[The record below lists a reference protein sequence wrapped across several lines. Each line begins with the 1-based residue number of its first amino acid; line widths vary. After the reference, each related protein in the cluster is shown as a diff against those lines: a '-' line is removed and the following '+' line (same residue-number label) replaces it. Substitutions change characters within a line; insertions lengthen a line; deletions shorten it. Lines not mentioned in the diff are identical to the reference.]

1 MDRIPT
7 GISRFDSIIGGGA
20 PAGSVVLLASEGGAG
35 GREFLYTSAVMNGLV
50 HADDE
55 QFDLYYGDLHE
66 RADPPENIHYVSF
79 TANRSELIDEMEF
92 TLETDLIESSVD
104 RIEFA
109 DLSTEFF
116 QPSPIPTEWYA
127 GRTQEISSLGDN
139 HDRRGVLER
148 LGTYLTDNASNNLV
162 LLDSVTDLLDV
173 SDDRLELTDITL
185 LLRGLKKAS
194 ARWGGLI
201 LILVNQDPLTDRQ
214 LGALMDATDGS
225 LLFEWESG
233 GSERDRTLIV
243 RQFRGVLSRLEEEDI
258 IQFETEIHEGGYDI
272 SDVRKIR

>member
-1 MDRIPT
+1 MDRVPT

-148 LGTYLTDNASNNLV
+148 LGAYLTENASNNLV
-162 LLDSVTDLLDV
+162 LLDSVTDLMDV

>member
-35 GREFLYTSAVMNGLV
+35 GREFLYTSAVMNALV
-50 HADDE
+50 HADEE

-66 RADPPENIHYVSF
+66 RADPPKEIHYVSF
-79 TANRSELIDEMEF
+79 TADRSELVDEMEYA
-92 TLETDLIESSVD
+92 LEPDLLEAGVE

-116 QPSPIPTEWYA
+116 QPSPIPTDWYA
-127 GRTQEISSLGDN
+127 GRTQAIDSLGDN
-139 HDRRGVLER
+139 HDRRGVLEA
-148 LGTYLTDNASNNLV
+148 LGTYLSDNASDNVV

-173 SDDRLELTDITL
+173 SDERLEWTDVTL
-185 LLRGLKKAS
+185 LMRGLKKAAS
-194 ARWGGLI
+194 RWGGLV
-201 LILVNQDPLTDRQ
+201 LILVNRDPLTDRQ
-214 LGALMDATDGS
+214 LGALMDATDGT
-225 LLFEWESG
+225 LLFQWESG
-233 GSERDRTLIV
+233 GSERARTLVV
-243 RQFRGVLSRLEEEDI
+243 RQFRGVLSRLEAENI
-258 IQFETEIHEGGYDI
+258 IQFETEIHEGGFDI